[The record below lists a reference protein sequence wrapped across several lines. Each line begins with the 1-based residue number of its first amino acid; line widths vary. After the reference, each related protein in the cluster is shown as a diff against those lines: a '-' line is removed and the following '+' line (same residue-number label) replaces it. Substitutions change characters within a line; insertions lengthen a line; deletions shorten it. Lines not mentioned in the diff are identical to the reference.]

1 MAAIFLTMND
11 FIYPFGR
18 MTIFFFREQW
28 QWLSSEEAKERNE
41 LDVAM
46 GAPILLNIKGDRLI

>member
-1 MAAIFLTMND
+1 MVAIFLTMND

-18 MTIFFFREQW
+18 MTIFFLREQW

-41 LDVAM
+41 LDAAI
-46 GAPILLNIKGDRLI
+46 GGSGSDIA